1 MLSPFS
7 LDDDEDVLLEED
19 EDGELLY
26 PDLIDAEAVR
36 LSLGDFKKIAHQPT
50 LYGARLSQGFT
61 SSRASVSLKADNILT
76 IPDILST
83 GEFGVV
89 KSNHTDGAGTMSRR
103 SASQEH

>member
-7 LDDDEDVLLEED
+7 LDDYEDVLLEED